1 MKIFNVVK
9 KIILI
14 LSFVFGIISFIY
26 GSISLDASDQTVSGL
41 LISFVIFACIGFFLF
56 FIENNI
62 AKKIGQGIVTGY
74 MVILLWVS
82 IAYVRYS
89 VAPIFGLTS
98 VILYVIYF
106 LICLIGYLALGNEGD
121 NNPNNDLRIKKILD
135 WKELQNQGIIT
146 AEEFEAKRE
155 EILYG
160 KNKNIKKKS

>member
-1 MKIFNVVK
+1 MKVFNIVK

-26 GSISLDASDQTVSGL
+26 GSITLDAFDQTFSTL
-41 LISFVIFACIGFFLF
+41 LVSFVILACVGFFLF
-56 FIENNI
+56 FIENKI
-62 AKKIGQGIVTGY
+62 ARRIGQGIVTGY
-74 MVILLWVS
+74 MAILLWGS
-82 IAYVRYS
+82 ITYIGKS

-98 VILYVIYF
+98 VILYAIYF

-121 NNPNNDLRIKKILD
+121 NNPNNDIRIKKILG

-146 AEEFEAKRE
+146 AEEFETKRE

-160 KNKNIKKKS
+160 KNKNIKK

>member
-14 LSFVFGIISFIY
+14 LSFAFGIISFIY
-26 GSISLDASDQTVSGL
+26 GSITFDAIDQTFSGL

-74 MVILLWVS
+74 MVILLWGS
-82 IAYVRYS
+82 ITYVGYS
-89 VAPIFGLTS
+89 VAATFGLTS
-98 VILYVIYF
+98 VILYAIYF

-146 AEEFEAKRE
+146 AEEFQAKRE

-160 KNKNIKKKS
+160 KNKNIKK